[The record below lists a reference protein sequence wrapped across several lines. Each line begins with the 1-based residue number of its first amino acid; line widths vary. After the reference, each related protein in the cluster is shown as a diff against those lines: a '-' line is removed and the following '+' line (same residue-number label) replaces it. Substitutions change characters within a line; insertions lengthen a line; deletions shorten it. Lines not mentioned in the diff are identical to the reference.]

1 MELICSNQTHIPK
14 HVSLIVPSCI
24 WACYL
29 LCTIKKSTIA
39 LYNAT
44 ERLGIPE
51 TPLKVTWIIEVTR
64 GGYYLF
70 TLAILI
76 QILKT
81 YLVLY
86 IKNMGGCYWRTWFC
100 ETYMKVKCWYK
111 MLIWNFNK
119 NILIHSQNNSYFRA
133 NSVTSGV
140 FLASPKIVVLIPRW

>member
-100 ETYMKVKCWYK
+100 ETYMKVKFWYK
-111 MLIWNFNK
+111 MKLLLYMLHQWYNFDCINVKYIIVLWK
-119 NILIHSQNNSYFRA
+119 NTTR
-133 NSVTSGV
+133 
-140 FLASPKIVVLIPRW
+140 